1 MFTAQSSLPCSRP
14 PARCAADAI
23 AQVQKARQIAAEF
36 EFDNGYAQP
45 VAYLA
50 KKMADE
56 NQIYTQVRRTGA
68 ERGRDHDHSA
78 LTGTVRVHVGR
89 LGEEWKRC

>member
-1 MFTAQSSLPCSRP
+1 MRSKRLAEQRTMRVSLRARINVLIPPCVASPRS
-14 PARCAADAI
+14 ADAI

-36 EFDNGYAQP
+36 EFDNGYPQP

-56 NQIYTQVRRTGA
+56 NQIYTQA
-68 ERGRDHDHSA
+68 SPP
-78 LTGTVRVHVGR
+78 R
-89 LGEEWKRC
+89 LGHLLLLVSPA